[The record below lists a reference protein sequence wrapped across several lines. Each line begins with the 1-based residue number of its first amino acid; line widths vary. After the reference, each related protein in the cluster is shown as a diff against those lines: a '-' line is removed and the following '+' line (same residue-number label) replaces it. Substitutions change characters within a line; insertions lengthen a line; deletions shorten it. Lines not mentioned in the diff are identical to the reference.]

1 MRLLLIPTMRRMKRP
16 EAQMKT
22 SNPITATLLFIAFA
36 IPAAS
41 VYADSIAQAAAMATA
56 GLAHVV
62 AIGAIA
68 YGLAA
73 IAYGLLFCIA
83 VAIAGVSNR

>member
-1 MRLLLIPTMRRMKRP
+1 MRLMVGMRSRR
-16 EAQMKT
+16 
-22 SNPITATLLFIAFA
+22 
-36 IPAAS
+36 
-41 VYADSIAQAAAMATA
+41 
-56 GLAHVV
+56 
-62 AIGAIA
+62 IA